1 MVYIVSLL
9 SYGACSSVLGDK
21 WRTFLVEMNICCHHV
36 FLVLFPCKEL
46 SCLGCSRNVNIVKT
60 SSSDF
65 LRQGLSKLSYR
76 WHATP
81 WSRWFSF
88 ANFWSCFLILLNCE
102 AIILLEL
109 NQRVGRNSK
118 YEIPLLKKKSTQAGL
133 ITGVTDV
140 TCLTHNSTFSYF
152 INCSY
157 WKKIF
162 FIIIKP
168 TEGIHQF
175 ALCLFSLYFYWW
187 SSIFIWRYVS
197 WLCLVVLG
205 IKWLKGDIFSHRKP
219 RIRNFITWLRLRP
232 ISQGLKAF
240 HQHACRR
247 PNNLILVCTH
257 ILCVYLA

>member
-1 MVYIVSLL
+1 MFSRFISLQ
-9 SYGACSSVLGDK
+9 
-21 WRTFLVEMNICCHHV
+21 RTA
-36 FLVLFPCKEL
+36 
-46 SCLGCSRNVNIVKT
+46 CLGCSRNVNIVKT

-162 FIIIKP
+162 LYLLSPLKVFISLLFVCFLYIF
-168 TEGIHQF
+168 TGDRLF
-175 ALCLFSLYFYWW
+175 LSDVMYRGCALLF
-187 SSIFIWRYVS
+187 
-197 WLCLVVLG
+197 
-205 IKWLKGDIFSHRKP
+205 
-219 RIRNFITWLRLRP
+219 
-232 ISQGLKAF
+232 
-240 HQHACRR
+240 
-247 PNNLILVCTH
+247 
-257 ILCVYLA
+257 

>member
-1 MVYIVSLL
+1 MTHFFGGNEHLL
-9 SYGACSSVLGDK
+9 SPCFSRFISLQ
-21 WRTFLVEMNICCHHV
+21 RTA
-36 FLVLFPCKEL
+36 
-46 SCLGCSRNVNIVKT
+46 CLGCSRNVNIVKT
-60 SSSDF
+60 SSTDF

-88 ANFWSCFLILLNCE
+88 AYFWSCFLILLNCE

-157 WKKIF
+157 WKKKF